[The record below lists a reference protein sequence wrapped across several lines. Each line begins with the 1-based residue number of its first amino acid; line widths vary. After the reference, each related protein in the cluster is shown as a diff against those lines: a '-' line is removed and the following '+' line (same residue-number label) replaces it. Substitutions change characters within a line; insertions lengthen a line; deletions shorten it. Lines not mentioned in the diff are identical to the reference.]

1 MASFASIPTA
11 VAADE
16 PRRLLRLPNSDADDT
31 NHRILQSSSMSMAT
45 ESMDTVGPNMEVI
58 DAIVSKVEKEGEEV
72 DPAAL
77 MLANLAL
84 VEFDESAMH
93 HHGGYNYSEKCLKLL
108 FILLPDYKASKL
120 SFICGETITTSSTA
134 ASSTTTRAMT
144 TSTTTAAMTTSTTT
158 AGCFSIYSNVE
169 LSYLKSYVRIVCCS
183 PPNFFLSSICFY
195 SATTSKASTSSEES
209 LMHVQ

>member
-1 MASFASIPTA
+1 MNTLSKSILIIMASFASIPTA
-11 VAADE
+11 VAIDE

-58 DAIVSKVEKEGEEV
+58 NAIVSKVEKEGEEV

-93 HHGGYNYSEKCLKLL
+93 HHGGYEYTDKCLKLL

-120 SFICGETITTSSTA
+120 SFICGEETAPNPSPTPSPTSQPTSQPTPTPTPGPTPSPTACINPGGSAPGADCTSSA
-134 ASSTTTRAMT
+134 Q
-144 TSTTTAAMTTSTTT
+144 
-158 AGCFSIYSNVE
+158 
-169 LSYLKSYVRIVCCS
+169 CCS
-183 PPNFFLSSICFY
+183 NGKYIILLTHHIV
-195 SATTSKASTSSEES
+195 
-209 LMHVQ
+209 H

>member
-1 MASFASIPTA
+1 MNTLSKSILIIMASFASIPTA

-93 HHGGYNYSEKCLKLL
+93 HHGGYGYTNKCLKLL

-120 SFICGETITTSSTA
+120 SFICGETV
-134 ASSTTTRAMT
+134 T
-144 TSTTTAAMTTSTTT
+144 TSTMPATTSTRT
-158 AGCFSIYSNVE
+158 
-169 LSYLKSYVRIVCCS
+169 
-183 PPNFFLSSICFY
+183 
-195 SATTSKASTSSEES
+195 
-209 LMHVQ
+209 M

>member
-58 DAIVSKVEKEGEEV
+58 NAIVSKVEKAGEEV
-72 DPAAL
+72 DPADV

-84 VEFDESAMH
+84 VEFDESPMH
-93 HHGGYNYSEKCLKLL
+93 Y
-108 FILLPDYKASKL
+108 
-120 SFICGETITTSSTA
+120 
-134 ASSTTTRAMT
+134 R
-144 TSTTTAAMTTSTTT
+144 
-158 AGCFSIYSNVE
+158 
-169 LSYLKSYVRIVCCS
+169 
-183 PPNFFLSSICFY
+183 
-195 SATTSKASTSSEES
+195 
-209 LMHVQ
+209 

>member
-1 MASFASIPTA
+1 MNTLSKSILIIMASFASIPTA

-120 SFICGETITTSSTA
+120 SFICGETV
-134 ASSTTTRAMT
+134 T
-144 TSTTTAAMTTSTTT
+144 TSTT
-158 AGCFSIYSNVE
+158 AGRCIRGGSPCSAPD
-169 LSYLKSYVRIVCCS
+169 SSSAQCCS
-183 PPNFFLSSICFY
+183 NCKYIILLPHHIV
-195 SATTSKASTSSEES
+195 
-209 LMHVQ
+209 H

>member
-1 MASFASIPTA
+1 MTTSKSILLVALAFVASISSM
-11 VAADE
+11 AADE

-93 HHGGYNYSEKCLKLL
+93 HHGGYGYTNKCLKLL
-108 FILLPDYKASKL
+108 FILLPQYKASKL
-120 SFICGETITTSSTA
+120 SFICGETV
-134 ASSTTTRAMT
+134 T
-144 TSTTTAAMTTSTTT
+144 TSTTAACGQSGATCNSISDCCSQSKYIILLIPTLYIDLSSYNYEHFLLIPFRSFPISICALGCNVCTST
-158 AGCFSIYSNVE
+158 CF
-169 LSYLKSYVRIVCCS
+169 
-183 PPNFFLSSICFY
+183 
-195 SATTSKASTSSEES
+195 
-209 LMHVQ
+209 

>member
-1 MASFASIPTA
+1 MNTLSKSILIIMASFASIPTA

-93 HHGGYNYSEKCLKLL
+93 HHGGYNYSETCLKLL

-120 SFICGETITTSSTA
+120 SFICGETV
-134 ASSTTTRAMT
+134 T
-144 TSTTTAAMTTSTTT
+144 TSTT
-158 AGCFSIYSNVE
+158 AGCTLGQTNVDGCISNDE
-169 LSYLKSYVRIVCCS
+169 CCS
-183 PPNFFLSSICFY
+183 NCKYIILLPHHIV
-195 SATTSKASTSSEES
+195 
-209 LMHVQ
+209 H

>member
-72 DPAAL
+72 DPAA
-77 MLANLAL
+77 
-84 VEFDESAMH
+84 
-93 HHGGYNYSEKCLKLL
+93 Y
-108 FILLPDYKASKL
+108 
-120 SFICGETITTSSTA
+120 
-134 ASSTTTRAMT
+134 
-144 TSTTTAAMTTSTTT
+144 
-158 AGCFSIYSNVE
+158 
-169 LSYLKSYVRIVCCS
+169 
-183 PPNFFLSSICFY
+183 
-195 SATTSKASTSSEES
+195 
-209 LMHVQ
+209 

>member
-1 MASFASIPTA
+1 MTTSKSILLVALAFVASISSM
-11 VAADE
+11 AADE

-31 NHRILQSSSMSMAT
+31 NHRILESTSMSMAT

-108 FILLPDYKASKL
+108 FILLPQYKASKL
-120 SFICGETITTSSTA
+120 SFICGETV
-134 ASSTTTRAMT
+134 T
-144 TSTTTAAMTTSTTT
+144 TSTT
-158 AGCFSIYSNVE
+158 AGCTLGQAGAVCNNG
-169 LSYLKSYVRIVCCS
+169 LDCCS
-183 PPNFFLSSICFY
+183 GGKYIVLLNHTLSTLYIDCLF
-195 SATTSKASTSSEES
+195 
-209 LMHVQ
+209 QQ